1 LVRNYEIYKK
11 VREIKMQEA
20 NAMEYVPSLTLDP
33 DADGKAV
40 EIPAENALELAKDD
54 AVATLEISQLS
65 EAEQKTVRDFADKID
80 ITNTNAILTYGAA
93 SQRNIASFSEST
105 LKSVRTKDMGE
116 VGDMLSSLVLQLRG
130 FGNETDDKKGFLGLK
145 KKIKDRIATM
155 KTEYDKVSVNVDKIA
170 ELLEKH
176 QIVLL
181 KDAAML
187 DKMYDVNQAYFKELT
202 MYILAGK
209 QKLQECTDTVLPQLR
224 SKAAESGL
232 PEDAQ
237 AANDYANMI
246 NRFEKK
252 LHDLELTR
260 MISIQMAPQIRLV
273 QNNDTLMVEK
283 IQTSIVNTIP
293 LWKSQMVLALGMH
306 HSQQAMEAQRE
317 VTNMTNE
324 LLIKNAEK
332 LKMGT
337 VEIAKESERGIVD
350 VETLVTTNQRLIETL
365 EEVRT
370 IQTEGSQRRRAAEVE
385 LGRIEVELKQKLLEI
400 RDK

>member
-1 LVRNYEIYKK
+1 
-11 VREIKMQEA
+11 
-20 NAMEYVPSLTLDP
+20 MEYVPTLTLDP
-33 DADGKAV
+33 DGAASAV
-40 EIPAENALELAKDD
+40 AIPAANALELRKDE
-54 AVATLEISQLS
+54 AVASLDLSQLT
-65 EAEQKTVRDFADKID
+65 EAEQKLVHDFAGKID
-80 ITNTNAILTYGAA
+80 ITDTNAILTYGAA
-93 SQRNIASFSEST
+93 SQRNIAGFSEST

-116 VGDMLSSLVLQLRG
+116 VGNMLSALVIELKG
-130 FGNETDDKKGFLGLK
+130 FGEGQEEKKGVFGLK
-145 KKIKDRIATM
+145 RKVQTQIATM
-155 KTEYDKVSVNVDKIA
+155 KAEYDKVSVNVDKISDM
-170 ELLEKH
+170 LEKH
-176 QIVLL
+176 QYVLL

-187 DKMYDVNQAYFKELT
+187 DKMYEVNQAYFKELT

-209 QKLQECTDTVLPQLR
+209 KKLADCTNINLPELR
-224 SKAAESGL
+224 KKAADSGL

-293 LWKSQMVLALGMH
+293 LWKSQMILALGMH
-306 HSQQAMEAQRE
+306 HSQQAMDAQRQ

-324 LLIKNAEK
+324 LLMKNAEK

-337 VEIAKESERGIVD
+337 IEIAKESERGIVD
-350 VETLVTTNQRLIETL
+350 VETLVHTNQRLIETL

-385 LGRIEVELKQKLLEI
+385 LGRIEGELKQKLLEI

>member
-1 LVRNYEIYKK
+1 
-11 VREIKMQEA
+11 MQEIS
-20 NAMEYVPSLTLDP
+20 NMEYVPSLTLEP
-33 DADGKAV
+33 NGAGAATV
-40 EIPAENALELAKDD
+40 AIPAENALQLRKDEA
-54 AVATLEISQLS
+54 AVRLDISQLTA
-65 EAEQKTVRDFADKID
+65 AEQKAVLDFANKID
-80 ITNTNAILTYGAA
+80 ITDTNAILTYGAA
-93 SQRNIASFSEST
+93 SQRNIAGFSEST
-105 LKSVRTKDMGE
+105 LNNVRTKDMGE
-116 VGDMLSSLVLQLRG
+116 VGNMLSSLVMELRG
-130 FGNETDDKKGFLGLK
+130 FGDTGDEKKGFLGVK
-145 KKIKDRIATM
+145 KKVQNKISAM
-155 KTEYDKVSVNVDKIA
+155 KADYAKVSVNVDKIA
-170 ELLEKH
+170 DELDKH
-176 QIVLL
+176 QVILM

-187 DKMYDVNQAYFKELT
+187 DKMYEVNQAYFKELT

-209 QKLQECTDTVLPQLR
+209 QKLEACTNNVLPELR
-224 SKAAESGL
+224 KKAADSNL

-260 MISIQMAPQIRLV
+260 MISIQMAPQIRLI

-306 HSQQAMEAQRE
+306 HSHQAMEAQRQ

-324 LLIKNAEK
+324 LLAKNAEK

-337 VEIAKESERGIVD
+337 IEIAKESERGIVD

-370 IQTEGSQRRRAAEVE
+370 IQSEGSQRRHAAEIE
-385 LGRIEVELKQKLLEI
+385 LGRIEGELKQKLLDM
-400 RDK
+400 RDRRAM

>member
-1 LVRNYEIYKK
+1 
-11 VREIKMQEA
+11 MQDMESI
-20 NAMEYVPSLTLDP
+20 EYVPSLTLDP
-33 DADGKAV
+33 NGAA
-40 EIPAENALELAKDD
+40 AAA
-54 AVATLEISQLS
+54 AVAPTPAQLEVKKDEATTGLDMNQLS
-65 EAEQKTVRDFADKID
+65 EDEKKAVLDFSGKID
-80 ITNTNAILTYGAA
+80 ITDTNSVLTYGAA
-93 SQRNIASFSEST
+93 SQKNIAGFSEST
-105 LKSVRTKDMGE
+105 LNSVRTKDMGE
-116 VGDMLSSLVLQLRG
+116 VGNMLTELVVQLKG
-130 FGNETDDKKGFLGLK
+130 FSDDDNEKKGFLGMK
-145 KKIKDRIATM
+145 KKVQNKIATM
-155 KTEYDKVSVNVDKIA
+155 KSEYDKVSVNVDKIA
-170 ELLEKH
+170 DMLEKH
-176 QIVLL
+176 QYTLL

-187 DKMYDVNQAYFKELT
+187 DKMYEVNQAYFKELT

-209 QKLQECTDTVLPQLR
+209 HKLAECTEIALPELR
-224 SKAAESGL
+224 KKAAESGL

-306 HSQQAMEAQRE
+306 HSQQAMDAQRQ

-324 LLIKNAEK
+324 LLTKNAEK

-337 VEIAKESERGIVD
+337 IEIAKESERGVVD
-350 VETLVTTNQRLIETL
+350 IETLVSTNQRLIETL

-370 IQTEGSQRRRAAEVE
+370 IQTEGSQRRKAAEVE
-385 LGRIEVELKQKLLEI
+385 LGRIEGELKQKLLEL

>member
-1 LVRNYEIYKK
+1 MAEM
-11 VREIKMQEA
+11 E
-20 NAMEYVPSLTLDP
+20 AMEYVPTLTLDP
-33 DADGKAV
+33 DGEDSPSAAA
-40 EIPAENALELAKDD
+40 IPAANALEISTNE
-54 AVATLEISQLS
+54 VAGSKLDISQLS
-65 EAEQKTVRDFADKID
+65 EEEQKQVRDFSEKID
-80 ITNTNAILTYGAA
+80 ITDTNAVLTYGAA
-93 SQRNIASFSEST
+93 SQRNIASFSENT
-105 LKSVRTKDMGE
+105 LKSVRSKDMGE
-116 VGDMLSSLVLQLRG
+116 VGKMLSGLVVELRG
-130 FGNETDDKKGFLGLK
+130 FSDAGDGKKGFLGLK
-145 KKIKDRIATM
+145 KKITNRIATM
-155 KTEYDKVSVNVDKIA
+155 KAEYSKVSVNVDKIA
-170 ELLEKH
+170 EMLEKH
-176 QIVLL
+176 QVILL

-209 QKLQECTDTVLPQLR
+209 QKLEECRNVVLPLLR
-224 SKAAESGL
+224 SKAAESGQ

-273 QNNDTLMVEK
+273 QNNDVLMVEK

-293 LWKSQMVLALGMH
+293 LWKSQMVLALGM
-306 HSQQAMEAQRE
+306 SNAQQAMEAQRQ

-324 LLIKNAEK
+324 LLTKNAEM

-350 VETLVTTNQRLIETL
+350 VDTLVNTNRMLIETL
-365 EEVRT
+365 EDVRA
-370 IQTEGSQRRRAAEVE
+370 IQTEGSQRRAAAEIE
-385 LGRIEVELKQKLLEI
+385 LGRIEGELKQKLLEL

>member
-1 LVRNYEIYKK
+1 
-11 VREIKMQEA
+11 MQEME
-20 NAMEYVPSLTLDP
+20 AMEYVPSLTLDP
-33 DADGKAV
+33 DSAGSAV
-40 EIPAENALELAKDD
+40 AIPAANALELKKDE
-54 AVATLEISQLS
+54 AVARLDISQLT
-65 EAEQKTVRDFADKID
+65 AVEQKTVRDFADKID
-80 ITNTNAILTYGAA
+80 ITNTNSILTYGAA
-93 SQRNIASFSEST
+93 SQRNIAGFSEST

-116 VGDMLSSLVLQLRG
+116 VGNMLTELVMQLRG
-130 FGNETDDKKGFLGLK
+130 FGNAEEDKKGFLGMK
-145 KKIKDRIATM
+145 KKIKDRIVLM
-155 KTEYDKVSVNVDKIA
+155 KTEYDKVAVNVDKIA
-170 ELLEKH
+170 EMLEKH
-176 QIVLL
+176 QYVLL

-187 DKMYDVNQAYFKELT
+187 DKMYEVNQAYFEELT

-209 QKLQECTDTVLPQLR
+209 QKLEECTNNVLPELR
-224 SKAAESGL
+224 SKAADSGL

-324 LLIKNAEK
+324 LLMKNAEK

-337 VEIAKESERGIVD
+337 IEIAKESERGIVE
-350 VETLVTTNQRLIETL
+350 VETLIATNQRLIETL

-385 LGRIEVELKQKLLEI
+385 LGRIEGELKQKLLEL

>member
-1 LVRNYEIYKK
+1 MDEIT
-11 VREIKMQEA
+11 
-20 NAMEYVPSLTLDP
+20 AMEYVPTLTLDP
-33 DADGKAV
+33 DSTGAAV
-40 EIPAENALELAKDD
+40 AVPAAEALELRKDEV
-54 AVATLEISQLS
+54 AVKLDINQLND
-65 EAEQKTVRDFADKID
+65 EEQKIVRDFASKID
-80 ITNTNAILTYGAA
+80 ITDTNAILTYGAA

-105 LKSVRTKDMGE
+105 LNSVRTKDMGE
-116 VGDMLSSLVLQLRG
+116 VGNMLSDLVIQLKG
-130 FGNETDDKKGFLGLK
+130 FGSEESEKKGFMGMK
-145 KKIKDRIATM
+145 KKVQTKIATM
-155 KTEYDKVSVNVDKIA
+155 KAEYDKVSVNVDKISGM
-170 ELLEKH
+170 LEK
-176 QIVLL
+176 QQYTLL

-202 MYILAGK
+202 MYIIAGK
-209 QKLQECTDTVLPQLR
+209 QKLEECSGTILPEYR
-224 SKAAESGL
+224 KKAAETGL

-237 AANDYANMI
+237 AANDYANMV

-306 HSQQAMEAQRE
+306 HSQQAMEAQRQ
-317 VTNMTNE
+317 VTDMTNE
-324 LLIKNAEK
+324 LLMKNAEK

-337 VEIAKESERGIVD
+337 IEIAKESERGIVD

-365 EEVRT
+365 EEVRN
-370 IQTEGSQRRRAAEVE
+370 IQVEGSQRRRAAEVE
-385 LGRIEVELKQKLLEI
+385 LGRIEGELKQKLLDI
-400 RDK
+400 RR

>member
-1 LVRNYEIYKK
+1 
-11 VREIKMQEA
+11 MQDSG
-20 NAMEYVPSLTLDP
+20 AMEYIPTLTLDP
-33 DADGKAV
+33 DEIKSELAPTMTAV
-40 EIPAENALELAKDD
+40 GALEQESEKAKDPD
-54 AVATLEISQLS
+54 ISQLT
-65 EAEQKTVRDFADKID
+65 EAEQKVVREFASKID
-80 ITNTNAILTYGAA
+80 IRDTNAVLTYGAA
-93 SQRNIASFSEST
+93 SQRNIANFSENT

-116 VGDMLSSLVLQLRG
+116 VGNMLSSLVVELRG
-130 FGNETDDKKGFLGLK
+130 FNSAGDEKRGLLGVKK
-145 KKIKDRIATM
+145 RIRNRIEAM
-155 KTEYDKVSVNVDKIA
+155 RTEYSKVSTNVDKIT
-170 ELLEKH
+170 EMLEKH
-176 QIVLL
+176 QIILL

-202 MYILAGK
+202 MYIIAGK
-209 QKLQECTDTVLPQLR
+209 QKLAECQNVILPELHQ
-224 SKAAESGL
+224 KAAESGK

-260 MISIQMAPQIRLV
+260 MVSIQMAPQIRLI
-273 QNNDTLMVEK
+273 QNNDALMIEK

-306 HSQQAMEAQRE
+306 NAQQAMQAQRE

-324 LLIKNAEK
+324 LLTKNAET

-337 VEIAKESERGIVD
+337 IEIAKESERGVVD
-350 VETLVTTNQRLIETL
+350 IETLVNTNQKLIETL

-370 IQTEGSQRRRAAEVE
+370 IQTEGSQRRRSAEVE
-385 LGRIEVELKQKLLEI
+385 LGRIEGELKQKLLDL
-400 RDK
+400 RG

>member
-1 LVRNYEIYKK
+1 
-11 VREIKMQEA
+11 MQEME
-20 NAMEYVPSLTLDP
+20 AMEYVPTLTLDP
-33 DADGKAV
+33 DKESSTAIAV
-40 EIPAENALELAKDD
+40 PAANALELSKDD
-54 AVATLEISQLS
+54 SAVRLDISQLS
-65 EAEQKTVRDFADKID
+65 EQEQKLVHDFADKID
-80 ITNTNAILTYGAA
+80 ITDTNAILTYGAA

-105 LKSVRTKDMGE
+105 LKGVRTKDMGE
-116 VGDMLSSLVLQLRG
+116 VGNMLSSLVVELRG
-130 FGNETDDKKGFLGLK
+130 FSDKGEDKRGFLGLK
-145 KKIKDRIATM
+145 KRIQNKIETM
-155 KTEYDKVSVNVDKIA
+155 KSEYAKVSVNVDKIA
-170 ELLEKH
+170 QMLEKH
-176 QIVLL
+176 QIILL

-209 QKLQECTDTVLPQLR
+209 QKLVHCSNVVLPELR
-224 SKAAESGL
+224 EKAAQSGL

-260 MISIQMAPQIRLV
+260 MISIQMAPQIRLL
-273 QNNDTLMVEK
+273 QNNDALMVEK

-293 LWKSQMVLALGMH
+293 LWKSQMVLALGMYNA
-306 HSQQAMEAQRE
+306 QQAMHAQRE

-324 LLIKNAEK
+324 LLMKNAEQ

-350 VETLVTTNQRLIETL
+350 VATLVTTNQRLIETL

-370 IQTEGSQRRRAAEVE
+370 IQIEGSQRRRAAEVE
-385 LGRIEVELKQKLLEI
+385 LGRIEGELKQKLIEM
-400 RDK
+400 RDGRP

>member
-1 LVRNYEIYKK
+1 
-11 VREIKMQEA
+11 MQEM

-33 DADGKAV
+33 NGEGGPAAHA
-40 EIPAENALELAKDD
+40 IPAANALEVQKSDV
-54 AVATLEISQLS
+54 AVKLDISQLN
-65 EAEQKTVRDFADKID
+65 EAEQKVVRDFATKID
-80 ITNTNAILTYGAA
+80 IADTNAILTYGAA
-93 SQRNIASFSEST
+93 SQRNVAGFSEST

-116 VGDMLSSLVLQLRG
+116 VGNMLSTLVVELKG
-130 FGNETDDKKGFLGLK
+130 FSDTGDDKKGFLGVRK
-145 KKIKDRIATM
+145 KVSNRIATM
-155 KTEYDKVSVNVDKIA
+155 KAEYDKVSVNVDKIA

-176 QIVLL
+176 QIILL

-209 QKLQECTDTVLPQLR
+209 SKLEECMNTVLPEKR
-224 SKAAESGL
+224 RKAAETGL

-252 LHDLELTR
+252 LYDLELTR
-260 MISIQMAPQIRLV
+260 MISIQMAPQIRLI
-273 QNNDTLMVEK
+273 QNNDSLMIEK

-306 HSQQAMEAQRE
+306 HSQQAMDAQRQ

-324 LLIKNAEK
+324 LLMKNAEA

-337 VEIAKESERGIVD
+337 IEIAKESERGVVD
-350 VETLVTTNQRLIETL
+350 VETLVHTNQRLIETL
-365 EEVRT
+365 EEVRI
-370 IQTEGSQRRRAAEVE
+370 IQSEGHQRRRAAEVE
-385 LGRIEVELKQKLLEI
+385 LGRIEGELKSKLLEL
-400 RDK
+400 RDSR

>member
-1 LVRNYEIYKK
+1 
-11 VREIKMQEA
+11 MQETNA
-20 NAMEYVPSLTLDP
+20 MEAMEYVPSLTLDP
-33 DADGKAV
+33 DGKASAV
-40 EIPAENALELAKDD
+40 PIPAANALELAKDD
-54 AVATLEISQLS
+54 AVARLDISQLT

-93 SQRNIASFSEST
+93 SQRNIAGFSEST

-116 VGDMLSSLVLQLRG
+116 VGDMLSSLVLELKG
-130 FGNETDDKKGFLGLK
+130 FGSSEEDKKGFLGLK
-145 KKIKDRIATM
+145 KKVKDRIATM
-155 KTEYDKVSVNVDKIA
+155 KTEYDNVSANVDKIA
-170 ELLEKH
+170 NMLEKH

-187 DKMYDVNQAYFKELT
+187 DKMYEVNQAYFKELT

-209 QKLQECTDTVLPQLR
+209 QKLAECTNNVLPVLR
-224 SKAAESGL
+224 QKAADSGL

-237 AANDYANMI
+237 AANDYANMV

-252 LHDLELTR
+252 LYDLELTR

-293 LWKSQMVLALGMH
+293 LWKSQMVLTLGMY
-306 HSQQAMEAQRE
+306 HSQQAMEAQRQ
-317 VTNMTNE
+317 VTDMTNE
-324 LLIKNAEK
+324 LLTKNAEK

-350 VETLVTTNQRLIETL
+350 VETLVATNQRLIETL

-385 LGRIEVELKQKLLEI
+385 LGRIEGELKQKLLEL
-400 RDK
+400 KG

>member
-1 LVRNYEIYKK
+1 MEQM
-11 VREIKMQEA
+11 E
-20 NAMEYVPSLTLDP
+20 AMEYVPSLTLDP
-33 DADGKAV
+33 EGAAAAIEV
-40 EIPAENALELAKDD
+40 PAENALELKKDE
-54 AVATLEISQLS
+54 AVARLDISQLS
-65 EAEQKTVRDFADKID
+65 DSEQKLVHDFASKID
-80 ITNTNAILTYGAA
+80 ITDTNAILTYGVA
-93 SQRNIASFSEST
+93 SQKNIASFSENT

-116 VGDMLSSLVLQLRG
+116 VGDMLSALVMQLKG
-130 FGNETDDKKGFLGLK
+130 FSDAEEDKKGVRGIK
-145 KKIKDRIATM
+145 KKVKNRIETM
-155 KTEYDKVSVNVDKIA
+155 KTEYAKVSLNVDKISD
-170 ELLEKH
+170 ELEKH

-187 DKMYDVNQAYFKELT
+187 DKMYEVNQAYFKELT

-209 QKLQECTDTVLPQLR
+209 EKLAQCTNTRLPELR
-224 SKAAESGL
+224 QKAADSGL

-252 LHDLELTR
+252 LYDLELTR
-260 MISIQMAPQIRLV
+260 IISIQMAPQIRLI

-306 HSQQAMEAQRE
+306 HSHQAMEAQRQ

-324 LLIKNAEK
+324 LLAKNAEK

-337 VEIAKESERGIVD
+337 IEIAKESERGIVD
-350 VETLVTTNQRLIETL
+350 VETLVATNQRLIETL
-365 EEVRT
+365 DEVRV
-370 IQTEGSQRRRAAEVE
+370 IQSEGSQRRRAAEIE
-385 LGRIEVELKQKLLEI
+385 LGRIEGELKQKLLEI
-400 RDK
+400 RG

>member
-1 LVRNYEIYKK
+1 
-11 VREIKMQEA
+11 
-20 NAMEYVPSLTLDP
+20 MEETKTLDYVPTLTLDP
-33 DADGKAV
+33 DGDSAALAV
-40 EIPAENALELAKDD
+40 PDAEMIELKKDEA
-54 AVATLEISQLS
+54 AVLLDINKLS
-65 EAEQKTVRDFADKID
+65 KEEQKTVLDFAEKID
-80 ITNTNAILTYGAA
+80 ITDTNAILTYGAA
-93 SQRNIASFSEST
+93 SQRNIANFSEST
-105 LKSVRTKDMGE
+105 LNSVRTKDMGE
-116 VGDMLSSLVLQLRG
+116 VGNMLSNLVIQLKG
-130 FGNETDDKKGFLGLK
+130 FGNDDNEKKGFLGIK
-145 KKIKDRIATM
+145 RKVQTKIETM
-155 KTEYDKVSVNVDKIA
+155 KSEYDKVSVNVDKIS
-170 ELLEKH
+170 EMLEK
-176 QIVLL
+176 QQYTLL

-187 DKMYDVNQAYFKELT
+187 DKMYDINQAYFKELT
-202 MYILAGK
+202 MYIIAGK
-209 QKLQECTDTVLPQLR
+209 QKLEECSNTVLPELR
-224 SKAAESGL
+224 RKAAESGL

-237 AANDYANMI
+237 AANDYANMV

-273 QNNDTLMVEK
+273 QNNDTLMIEK

-306 HSQQAMEAQRE
+306 HSQQAMEAQRQ

-324 LLIKNAEK
+324 LLVKNAER

-337 VEIAKESERGIVD
+337 IEIAKESERGIVD

-385 LGRIEVELKQKLLEI
+385 LGRIEGELKQKLLEI
-400 RDK
+400 RDSR